1 MAGSK
6 FWSDFKLSLHRNC
19 ADKGGNM
26 GCHNGFGGFT
36 LKGWVAPIFNLFFAL
51 PPLNHHPLQ
60 KTFPSINGSRHTT
73 QDLCVSSFRSSQVW
87 AMLCIQKKTRE
98 VICGKIREQTNYAC
112 RNYTSVQERVG
123 TENKVSSWSHYRLFL
138 ELAFF
143 CVDILMWVW

>member
-1 MAGSK
+1 MNHFYAK
-6 FWSDFKLSLHRNC
+6 IMIFLV
-19 ADKGGNM
+19 
-26 GCHNGFGGFT
+26 T
-36 LKGWVAPIFNLFFAL
+36 APLPGRSRPLFFIL
-51 PPLNHHPLQ
+51 YPPPLNHHPLQ

-87 AMLCIQKKTRE
+87 EMLCIQKKTRE

-123 TENKVSSWSHYRLFL
+123 TGNKVSSWSHYRLFL

-143 CVDILMWVW
+143 CVDILM